1 MGNSN
6 EDLGQSGENLNSM
19 ESLSPINQ
27 GNNNKSPNSNLIRMK
42 KVGVETLT
50 SEVTIKSLF

>member
-6 EDLGQSGENLNSM
+6 KDLGQSGENLNSM
-19 ESLSPINQ
+19 ESLSPIKQ
-27 GNNNKSPNSNLIRMK
+27 GNNNKSPSSNLIRMR
-42 KVGVETLT
+42 KVGVESLT